1 MAEPGVFDVHAYYPR
16 ALSHSIAPGYCLA
29 QGRLAEALPVIG
41 LAMFAAEPDDEAGCL
56 AGADPVIAARH
67 GRAVERYADLLGR
80 SRGLLMK
87 ASQLLSLAN
96 LPSARSPEPI
106 AIYRSLLARCGN
118 DTPAMPGGLA
128 ADLAESE
135 LGLPLHQV
143 FVDFDPHPLAAAS
156 IGQVHAATLQDGR
169 DVAVK
174 IQYPGVAEAI
184 RTDLFDSDQLA
195 SFVRLGCEMTCVRPD
210 IAAIAG
216 ELSARIV
223 EELDYQV
230 EAANQEAFAAA
241 YRGHPQIRIPETV
254 PELCT
259 SRLLTMEL
267 SEGYSWERAK
277 TAPKHLRDRWG
288 EVIYRFAV
296 GSLTR
301 LGMLNADPSPR
312 NYLFHADGGVTFL
325 DFGCVRRYTARQVG
339 TIQTLMRAIVDGDAE
354 QLIDVLTQAG
364 YVSQSNPPNPADLRA
379 WFRAAHLPVVSEQP
393 YTYSPEFAAT
403 LRGPEL
409 ARSGRYADVIDGLNI
424 PADYLAVV
432 RVNLGITRVLSGLRA
447 TGDWAA
453 MHREYCRAGY
463 LPDCSPDS
471 FDSWES
477 HESWDSDS
485 DSLDSRDFRGS
496 LDL

>member
-1 MAEPGVFDVHAYYPR
+1 VTEPGVFDVHAYYPR

-41 LAMFAAEPDDEAGCL
+41 LAMFAAEPDEETARCL

-67 GRAVERYADLLGR
+67 GRAVARYADLLGR
-80 SRGLLMK
+80 SRGLFMK
-87 ASQLLSLAN
+87 ASRLLSVAN

-106 AIYRSLLARCGN
+106 AIYRSLLAGCED
-118 DTPAMPGGLA
+118 DTPAMPAGLA

-135 LGLPLHQV
+135 IGLPLHEV
-143 FVDFDPHPLAAAS
+143 FADFDPHPIAAAS

-184 RTDLFDSDQLA
+184 RTDLFESDQLA
-195 SFVRLGCEMTCVRPD
+195 SFVRLGCQTTCVQPD

-216 ELSARIV
+216 ELSARII

-259 SRLLTMEL
+259 SRMLTMEL

-277 TAPKHLRDRWG
+277 TAPKQLRDRWG
-288 EVIYRFAV
+288 EVIYRFAA

-301 LGMLNADPSPR
+301 LGMVNADPSPR
-312 NYLFHADGGVTFL
+312 NYLFHADGSVTFL
-325 DFGCVRRYTARQVG
+325 DFGCVRRYSARLVG
-339 TIQTLMRAIVDGDAE
+339 TIQTLMRAIVGGDADH
-354 QLIDVLTQAG
+354 LLDVLTQAG
-364 YVSQSNPPNPADLRA
+364 YVSQSHPPRPADLLA
-379 WFRAAHLPVVSEQP
+379 WFRATHAPVVSAQP
-393 YTYSPEFAAT
+393 YTYSPEFAAK

-424 PADYLAVV
+424 PADFLAVV
-432 RVNLGITRVLSGLRA
+432 RVNLGVTSVLSGLGA

-463 LPDCSPDS
+463 LPDCSADS
-471 FDSWES
+471 FDSW
-477 HESWDSDS
+477 
-485 DSLDSRDFRGS
+485 DSRDSRDSRGS